1 MRSVQEGG
9 VRNPSPIGDPGM
21 REGAIGINHQGLPA
35 LLVFSQGVI
44 ESLFADDQ
52 PRVFK
57 LALVEGGKM
66 LPMPPGKVRNG
77 LCYLKNSPFLGKSAS
92 KSAQNIPQ
100 SKACK
105 ENTGLTR
112 APERLS
118 GEPPELGRPIVGKTA
133 FKLDPARMQREH
145 PIVLNEGKGCA
156 IGGAGFGEGDSR
168 LHVEAA
174 AVSTGRRGIRYKST
188 RDSLGIFRRLNFL
201 QRC

>member
-1 MRSVQEGG
+1 MPV
-9 VRNPSPIGDPGM
+9 
-21 REGAIGINHQGLPA
+21 A
-35 LLVFSQGVI
+35 LSAETLYKCS
-44 ESLFADDQ
+44 
-52 PRVFK
+52 RRK
-57 LALVEGGKM
+57 KM
-66 LPMPPGKVRNG
+66 LTIEAVYRMVHYFQENPKAGYPV
-77 LCYLKNSPFLGKSAS
+77 Y
-92 KSAQNIPQ
+92 